1 MGTTASR
8 MVKRLAAD
16 IMRVGVSR
24 VRIDPSALERVESS
38 ITREDVK
45 RLIKDGVVYKVLPST
60 PSRGRWRIRH
70 EKRKRGRQRGPGSRK
85 GPTADEK
92 RQWMTRVRA
101 QRRYLK
107 TLKARGLIDT
117 AAYRHARMLIKG
129 GMFTSVRHLRAYLQ
143 EHGLLKVGGG
153 GGDGQRRQV

>member
-16 IMRVGVSR
+16 IMKVGVSR
-24 VRIDPSALERVESS
+24 VRIDPSALDKVEAS

-45 RLIKDGVVYKVLPST
+45 RLIKDGAIYKLPPST

-70 EKRKRGRQRGPGSRK
+70 EKRKKGRQRGPGSRK
-85 GPTADEK
+85 GPTIDEK
-92 RQWMTRVRA
+92 SRWIAKVRA

-107 TLKARGLIDT
+107 ALKMRGLIDA
-117 AAYRHARMLIKG
+117 AAYRHVRMLVKG
-129 GMFTSVRHLRAYLQ
+129 GMFASVRHLKAYLQ
-143 EHGLLKVGGG
+143 EHGLLKASGGEAN
-153 GGDGQRRQV
+153 GQKQQV